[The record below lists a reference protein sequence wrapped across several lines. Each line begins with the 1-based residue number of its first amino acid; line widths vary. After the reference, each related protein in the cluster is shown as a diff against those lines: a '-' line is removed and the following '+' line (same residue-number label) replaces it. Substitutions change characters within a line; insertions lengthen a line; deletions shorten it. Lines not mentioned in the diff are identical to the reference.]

1 MDNVKQLKLTTGE
14 EIICE
19 ILDWAD
25 EQEGDIVVRNV
36 YMINS
41 KDDDMRGYRYYN
53 LKPWMTLQEGDETF
67 VTLNIMHVVA
77 QGKPDLKILGQ
88 YDQAVINSN
97 LSEEELNKKVSDYIT
112 RMKDKL
118 QKQADLEEEFEN
130 VVWFPGSDKL
140 H

>member
-1 MDNVKQLKLTTGE
+1 MDDIRQLKLSTGE
-14 EIICE
+14 EVICQ

-36 YMINS
+36 YEVNC

-53 LKPWMTLQEGDETF
+53 LKPWMTMQEGDDVF
-67 VTLNIMHVVA
+67 ITLNIMHVVG
-77 QGKPDLKILGQ
+77 QGKPDLKMMNQ

-97 LSEEELNKKVSDYIT
+97 LTDEELNKKINDYISK
-112 RMKDKL
+112 MKEKFGD
-118 QKQADLEEEFEN
+118 DEEIELEN
-130 VVWFPGSDKL
+130 VITFPGSDKV